1 MKVLFNQ
8 AIEARLFTPLDVQFA
23 YNIANEEN
31 PILLLVGA
39 LLSAETM
46 SGHVCLSLDDI
57 HPNSLFMG
65 RHPEFAAQLWQMIG
79 EPDPSTIRAALL
91 SSESVC
97 EVGNNGVAPLILSGD
112 FLYFQRMWQYEQC
125 VAHFFSQ
132 TGSTDCDVVKTQ
144 SILSQ
149 LFPVSEDIDWQKIA
163 AAVAVTS
170 RVSVISGGPGTGKT
184 TTVAKILA
192 LLIKLGHLPHRL
204 RIELAAPTGKAAAR
218 LTESLGHALKQLP
231 LNDEERALLPTQAKT
246 LHRLLGAQ
254 PESQQFRYHRDNP
267 LALDILIVDEASM
280 VDLPMMSKLIEALPN
295 SAKLIFL
302 GDKDQLASVEAG
314 AVLGDICRFADK
326 GYSYERAAQLELLTG
341 CPLSDFTSNEGPVIR
356 DSLCLLR
363 KSYRFSAESGI
374 GQLAYAVN
382 AGNVKRVDEILT
394 QNFADIHNY
403 ISNNNPNSPSEHE
416 AQSELESG
424 ESYAQMLLDAVG
436 FYQNYLLAVKVGE
449 KPADIL
455 YKFNQYRLLAALRE
469 GAYGVSGLNDKLEKL
484 LHRQGLITKP
494 YNLQHKHYVGR
505 PIMISRNDSA
515 LGLFNGDIGIILFDE
530 ERQLRAYF
538 QFPDGTIRGIQ
549 PNRLPAHETAYVM
562 TVHKS
567 QGSEFAHTA
576 LVLPYVYSPVITR
589 ELVYTAMTRAKNELS
604 LYGSKKVLR
613 RAIET
618 PTKRRSGLALQFEQL
633 NSHHGIAKN

>member
-1 MKVLFNQ
+1 MKALFNQ
-8 AIEARLFTPLDVQFA
+8 AIEARIFTPLDVQFA
-23 YNIANEEN
+23 YNVANEDN
-31 PILLLVGA
+31 PILLLVAA

-46 SGHVCLSLDDI
+46 SGHVCLALDDI
-57 HPNSLFMG
+57 RPDVLFMG
-65 RHPEFAAQLWQMIG
+65 RHPEFTAQLWHMIG
-79 EPDPSTIRAALL
+79 EPNQASIRVALL

-97 EVGNNGVAPLILSGD
+97 EVGGESVGPLLLSGD

-125 VAHFFSQ
+125 VAHFFSE
-132 TGSTDCDVVKTQ
+132 TELSDVDNTEIQ
-144 SILSQ
+144 LILTT
-149 LFPVSEDIDWQKIA
+149 LFPESTQIDWQKIA
-163 AAVAVTS
+163 AAVALTS

-192 LLIKLGHLPHRL
+192 ALIKLGHQQQHRL

-218 LTESLGHALKQLP
+218 LTESLGYAMKQLP
-231 LNDEERALLPTQAKT
+231 LNDDERELLPSQAKT

-280 VDLPMMSKLIEALPN
+280 VDLPMMGKLIEALPD

-314 AVLGDICRFADK
+314 AVLGDICRFANK
-326 GYSYERAAQLELLTG
+326 GYSPERAAQLERLAG
-341 CPLSDFTSNEGPVIR
+341 CSLSEFTSNKGPAIR

-363 KSYRFSAESGI
+363 HSYRFSADSGI
-374 GQLAYAVN
+374 GQLAFAVN
-382 AGNVKRVDEILT
+382 TGNVKRVDDILA
-394 QNFADIHNY
+394 QNFTDIHNY
-403 ISNNNPNSPSEHE
+403 IPSAMPDNESDAE
-416 AQSELESG
+416 AKMS
-424 ESYAQMLLDAVG
+424 ESYANMLLDAVG
-436 FYQNYLLAVKVGE
+436 FYQHYLLAVKAKE
-449 KPADIL
+449 KPADVL
-455 YKFNQYRLLAALRE
+455 HKFNQYRLLAALRE

-494 YNLQHKHYVGR
+494 YNLKHKHYVGR

-515 LGLFNGDIGIILFDE
+515 LGLFNGDIGIILLDE
-530 ERQLRAYF
+530 ERQMRAYF

-633 NSHHGIAKN
+633 N

>member
-1 MKVLFNQ
+1 MKALFNQ
-8 AIEARLFTPLDVQFA
+8 AIEARIFTPLDVQFA
-23 YNIANEEN
+23 YNVANEDN
-31 PILLLVGA
+31 PILLVVAA

-46 SGHVCLSLDDI
+46 SGHVCLSLEDI
-57 HPNSLFMG
+57 RPDVLFMG
-65 RHPEFAAQLWQMIG
+65 RHPEFTAQLWQMIG
-79 EPDPSTIRAALL
+79 EPSQVAIRAALL

-97 EVGNNGVAPLILSGD
+97 EVEGGSVAPLLLSGD

-125 VAHFFSQ
+125 VAHFFSE
-132 TGSTDCDVVKTQ
+132 TELADVRNDNIVNDSKIQ
-144 SILSQ
+144 PILTE
-149 LFPVSEDIDWQKIA
+149 LFPESTQIDWQKIA
-163 AAVAVTS
+163 AAIALTS

-192 LLIKLGHLPHRL
+192 ALIKLGHQQQHSL

-218 LTESLGHALKQLP
+218 LTESLGYAMKQLP
-231 LNDEERALLPTQAKT
+231 LNDDERESLPSQAKT

-280 VDLPMMSKLIEALPN
+280 VDLPMMGKLIEALPD

-314 AVLGDICRFADK
+314 AVLGDICRFANK
-326 GYSYERAAQLELLTG
+326 GYSPERAAQLERLAG
-341 CPLSDFTSNEGPVIR
+341 CSLSEFTSNKGPAIR

-363 KSYRFSAESGI
+363 HSYRFSADSGI
-374 GQLAYAVN
+374 GQLAFAVN
-382 AGNVKRVDEILT
+382 AGNVKRVDDILT
-394 QNFADIHNY
+394 QGFTDIHNY
-403 ISNNNPNSPSEHE
+403 IPNAMPDNENDAE
-416 AQSELESG
+416 AEIS
-424 ESYAQMLLDAVG
+424 ESYANMLLDAVG
-436 FYQNYLLAVKVGE
+436 FYQHYLLAVKARE
-449 KPADIL
+449 NPADVL
-455 YKFNQYRLLAALRE
+455 HKFNQYRLLAALRE

-505 PIMISRNDSA
+505 PVMISRNDSA
-515 LGLFNGDIGIILFDE
+515 LGLFNGDIGIILLDE
-530 ERQLRAYF
+530 ERQMRAYF
-538 QFPDGTIRGIQ
+538 QFPDGSIRGIQ
-549 PNRLPAHETAYVM
+549 PNRLPTHETAYVM

-618 PTKRRSGLALQFEQL
+618 PTKRRSGLALQFEHYGL
-633 NSHHGIAKN
+633 SS

>member
-1 MKVLFNQ
+1 MKALFNQ
-8 AIEARLFTPLDVQFA
+8 AIEARIFTPLDVQFA
-23 YNIANEEN
+23 YNVANEDN
-31 PILLLVGA
+31 PILLLVAA

-46 SGHVCLSLDDI
+46 SGHVCLALDDI
-57 HPNSLFMG
+57 RPDVLFMG
-65 RHPEFAAQLWQMIG
+65 RHPEFTAQLWHMIG
-79 EPDPSTIRAALL
+79 EPNQASIRVALL

-97 EVGNNGVAPLILSGD
+97 EVGGESVGPLLLSGD

-125 VAHFFSQ
+125 VAHFFSE
-132 TGSTDCDVVKTQ
+132 TELSDVDNTEIQ
-144 SILSQ
+144 LILTT
-149 LFPVSEDIDWQKIA
+149 LFPESTQIDWQKIA
-163 AAVAVTS
+163 AAVALTS

-192 LLIKLGHLPHRL
+192 ALIKLGHQQQHRL

-218 LTESLGHALKQLP
+218 LTESLGYAMKQLP
-231 LNDEERALLPTQAKT
+231 LNDDERELLPSQAKT

-280 VDLPMMSKLIEALPN
+280 VDLPMMGKLIEALPD

-314 AVLGDICRFADK
+314 AVLGDICRFANK
-326 GYSYERAAQLELLTG
+326 GYSPERAAQLERLAG
-341 CPLSDFTSNEGPVIR
+341 CSLSEFTSNKGPAIR

-363 KSYRFSAESGI
+363 HSYRFSADSGI
-374 GQLAYAVN
+374 GQLAFAVN
-382 AGNVKRVDEILT
+382 TGNVKRVDDILA
-394 QNFADIHNY
+394 QNFTDIHNY
-403 ISNNNPNSPSEHE
+403 IPSAMPDNESDAE
-416 AQSELESG
+416 AKMS
-424 ESYAQMLLDAVG
+424 ESYANMLLDVVG
-436 FYQNYLLAVKVGE
+436 FYQHYLLAVKAKE
-449 KPADIL
+449 KPADVL
-455 YKFNQYRLLAALRE
+455 HKFNQYRLLAALRE

-494 YNLQHKHYVGR
+494 YNLKHKHYVGR

-515 LGLFNGDIGIILFDE
+515 LGLFNGDIGIILLDE
-530 ERQLRAYF
+530 ERQMRAYF

-633 NSHHGIAKN
+633 N

>member
-1 MKVLFNQ
+1 MKALFNQ
-8 AIEARLFTPLDVQFA
+8 AIEARIFTPLDVQFA
-23 YNIANEEN
+23 YNVANEDN
-31 PILLLVGA
+31 PILLVVAA

-46 SGHVCLSLDDI
+46 SGHVCLSLEDI
-57 HPNSLFMG
+57 RPDVLFMG
-65 RHPEFAAQLWQMIG
+65 RHPEFTAQLWQMIG
-79 EPDPSTIRAALL
+79 EPNQAAIRAALL

-97 EVGNNGVAPLILSGD
+97 EVEGGSVAPLLLSGD

-125 VAHFFSQ
+125 VAHFFSE
-132 TGSTDCDVVKTQ
+132 TELADVRNNNIVNDSKIQ
-144 SILSQ
+144 PILTE
-149 LFPVSEDIDWQKIA
+149 LFPESTQIDWQKIA
-163 AAVAVTS
+163 AAIALTS

-192 LLIKLGHLPHRL
+192 ALIKLGHQQQHRL

-218 LTESLGHALKQLP
+218 LTESLGYAMKQLP
-231 LNDEERALLPTQAKT
+231 LNDDERESLPSQAKT

-280 VDLPMMSKLIEALPN
+280 VDLPMMGKLIEALPD

-314 AVLGDICRFADK
+314 AVLGDICRFANK
-326 GYSYERAAQLELLTG
+326 GYSPERAAQLERLAG
-341 CPLSDFTSNEGPVIR
+341 CSLSEFTSNEGPAIR

-363 KSYRFSAESGI
+363 HSYRFSADSGI
-374 GQLAYAVN
+374 GQLAFAVN
-382 AGNVKRVDEILT
+382 AGNVKRVDDILT
-394 QNFADIHNY
+394 QGFTDIHNY
-403 ISNNNPNSPSEHE
+403 IPNAMPDNENE
-416 AQSELESG
+416 AEAEIS
-424 ESYAQMLLDAVG
+424 ESYANMLLDAVG
-436 FYQNYLLAVKVGE
+436 FYQHYLRAVKARE
-449 KPADIL
+449 NPADVL
-455 YKFNQYRLLAALRE
+455 HKFNQYRLLAALRE

-505 PIMISRNDSA
+505 PVMISRNDSA
-515 LGLFNGDIGIILFDE
+515 LGLFNGDIGIILLDE
-530 ERQLRAYF
+530 ERQMRAYF
-538 QFPDGTIRGIQ
+538 QFPDGSIRGIQ
-549 PNRLPAHETAYVM
+549 PNRLPTHETAYVM

-618 PTKRRSGLALQFEQL
+618 PTKRRSGLALQFEHYGL
-633 NSHHGIAKN
+633 SS

>member
-1 MKVLFNQ
+1 MMKALFNQ
-8 AIEARLFTPLDVQFA
+8 AIEARIFTPLDVQFA
-23 YNIANEEN
+23 YNVANEDN
-31 PILLLVGA
+31 PILLVVAA

-46 SGHVCLSLDDI
+46 SGHVCLSLEDI
-57 HPNSLFMG
+57 RPDVLFMG
-65 RHPEFAAQLWQMIG
+65 RHPEFTAQLWQMIG
-79 EPDPSTIRAALL
+79 EPNQAAIRAALL

-97 EVGNNGVAPLILSGD
+97 EVEGGSVAPLLLSGD

-125 VAHFFSQ
+125 VAHFFSE
-132 TGSTDCDVVKTQ
+132 TELADVRNNNIVNDSKIQ
-144 SILSQ
+144 PILTE
-149 LFPVSEDIDWQKIA
+149 LFPESTQIDWQKIA
-163 AAVAVTS
+163 AAIALTS

-192 LLIKLGHLPHRL
+192 ALIKLGHQQQHRL

-218 LTESLGHALKQLP
+218 LTESLGYAMKQLP
-231 LNDEERALLPTQAKT
+231 LNDDERESLPSQAKT

-280 VDLPMMSKLIEALPN
+280 VDLPMMGKLIEALPD

-314 AVLGDICRFADK
+314 AVLGDICRFANK
-326 GYSYERAAQLELLTG
+326 GYSPERAAQLERLAG
-341 CPLSDFTSNEGPVIR
+341 CSLSEFTSNEGPAIR

-363 KSYRFSAESGI
+363 HSYRFSADSGI
-374 GQLAYAVN
+374 GQLAFAVN
-382 AGNVKRVDEILT
+382 AGNVKRVDDILT
-394 QNFADIHNY
+394 QGFTDIHNY
-403 ISNNNPNSPSEHE
+403 IPNAMPDNENE
-416 AQSELESG
+416 AEAEIS
-424 ESYAQMLLDAVG
+424 ESYANMLLDAVG
-436 FYQNYLLAVKVGE
+436 FYQHYLRAVKARE
-449 KPADIL
+449 NPADVL
-455 YKFNQYRLLAALRE
+455 HKFNQYRLLAALRE

-505 PIMISRNDSA
+505 PVMISRNDSA
-515 LGLFNGDIGIILFDE
+515 LGLFNGDIGIILLDE
-530 ERQLRAYF
+530 ERQMRAYF
-538 QFPDGTIRGIQ
+538 QFPDGSIRGIQ
-549 PNRLPAHETAYVM
+549 PNRLPTHETAYVM

-618 PTKRRSGLALQFEQL
+618 PTKRRSGLALQFEHYGL
-633 NSHHGIAKN
+633 SS

>member
-1 MKVLFNQ
+1 MMKALFNQ
-8 AIEARLFTPLDVQFA
+8 AIEARIFTPLDVQFA
-23 YNIANEEN
+23 YNVANEDN
-31 PILLLVGA
+31 PILLLVAA

-46 SGHVCLSLDDI
+46 SGHVCLALDDI
-57 HPNSLFMG
+57 RPDVLFMG
-65 RHPEFAAQLWQMIG
+65 RHPEFTAQLWHMIG
-79 EPDPSTIRAALL
+79 EPNQASIRVALL

-97 EVGNNGVAPLILSGD
+97 EVGGESVGPLLLSGD

-125 VAHFFSQ
+125 VAHFFSE
-132 TGSTDCDVVKTQ
+132 TELSDVDNTEIQ
-144 SILSQ
+144 LILTT
-149 LFPVSEDIDWQKIA
+149 LFPESTQIDWQKIA
-163 AAVAVTS
+163 AAVALTS

-192 LLIKLGHLPHRL
+192 ALIKLGHQQQHRL

-218 LTESLGHALKQLP
+218 LTESLGYAMKQLP
-231 LNDEERALLPTQAKT
+231 LNDDERELLPSQAKT

-280 VDLPMMSKLIEALPN
+280 VDLPMMGKLIEALPD

-314 AVLGDICRFADK
+314 AVLGDICRFANK
-326 GYSYERAAQLELLTG
+326 GYSPERAAQLERLAG
-341 CPLSDFTSNEGPVIR
+341 CSLSEFTSNKGPAIR

-363 KSYRFSAESGI
+363 HSYRFSADSGI
-374 GQLAYAVN
+374 GQLAFAVN
-382 AGNVKRVDEILT
+382 TGNVKRVDDILA
-394 QNFADIHNY
+394 QNFTDIHNY
-403 ISNNNPNSPSEHE
+403 IPSAMPDNESDAE
-416 AQSELESG
+416 AKMS
-424 ESYAQMLLDAVG
+424 ESYANMLLDAVG
-436 FYQNYLLAVKVGE
+436 FYQHYLLAVKAKE
-449 KPADIL
+449 KPADVL
-455 YKFNQYRLLAALRE
+455 HKFNQYRLLAALRE

-494 YNLQHKHYVGR
+494 YNLKHKHYVGR

-515 LGLFNGDIGIILFDE
+515 LGLFNGDIGIILLDE
-530 ERQLRAYF
+530 ERQMRAYF

-633 NSHHGIAKN
+633 N

>member
-1 MKVLFNQ
+1 MKALFNQ
-8 AIEARLFTPLDVQFA
+8 AIEVRIFTPLDVQFA
-23 YNIANEEN
+23 YNVANEDN
-31 PILLLVGA
+31 PILLLVAA

-46 SGHVCLSLDDI
+46 SGHVCLALDDI
-57 HPNSLFMG
+57 RPDVLFMG
-65 RHPEFAAQLWQMIG
+65 RHPEFTTQLWHMIG
-79 EPDPSTIRAALL
+79 EPNQATIRAALL
-91 SSESVC
+91 SSESVS
-97 EVGNNGVAPLILSGD
+97 EVGEESVAPLLLSGD

-125 VAHFFSQ
+125 VAHFFSETELANVSNVSNDNIVNNAKVQ
-132 TGSTDCDVVKTQ
+132 P
-144 SILSQ
+144 ILTA
-149 LFPVSEDIDWQKIA
+149 LFPESTQIDWQKIA
-163 AAVAVTS
+163 AAVALTS

-192 LLIKLGHLPHRL
+192 ALIKLGHQQQHRL

-218 LTESLGHALKQLP
+218 LTESLGYAMKQLP
-231 LNDEERALLPTQAKT
+231 LNDDERELLPSQAKT

-280 VDLPMMSKLIEALPN
+280 VDLPMMGKLIEALPD

-314 AVLGDICRFADK
+314 AVLGDICRFANK
-326 GYSYERAAQLELLTG
+326 GYSPERAAQLERLAG
-341 CPLSDFTSNEGPVIR
+341 CSLSEFTSNKGPAIR

-363 KSYRFSAESGI
+363 HSYRFSADSGI
-374 GQLAYAVN
+374 GQLAFAVN
-382 AGNVKRVDEILT
+382 TGNVKRVDDILA
-394 QNFADIHNY
+394 QNFTDIHNY
-403 ISNNNPNSPSEHE
+403 IPSAMPDNESDDE
-416 AQSELESG
+416 AKMS
-424 ESYAQMLLDAVG
+424 ESYANMLLDAVG
-436 FYQNYLLAVKVGE
+436 FYQHYLLAVKARE
-449 KPADIL
+449 KPADVL
-455 YKFNQYRLLAALRE
+455 HKFNQYRLLAALRE

-494 YNLQHKHYVGR
+494 YNLKHKHYVGR

-515 LGLFNGDIGIILFDE
+515 LGLFNGDIGIILLDE
-530 ERQLRAYF
+530 ERQMRAYF

-576 LVLPYVYSPVITR
+576 LILPYVYSPVITR

-633 NSHHGIAKN
+633 N

>member
-1 MKVLFNQ
+1 MMKALFNQ
-8 AIEARLFTPLDVQFA
+8 AIEARIFTPLDVQFA
-23 YNIANEEN
+23 YNVANEDN
-31 PILLLVGA
+31 PILLLVAA

-46 SGHVCLSLDDI
+46 SGHVCLALDDI
-57 HPNSLFMG
+57 RPDVLFMG
-65 RHPEFAAQLWQMIG
+65 RHPEFTAQLWHMIG
-79 EPDPSTIRAALL
+79 EPNQASIRVALL

-97 EVGNNGVAPLILSGD
+97 EVGGESVGPLLLSGD

-125 VAHFFSQ
+125 VAHFFSE
-132 TGSTDCDVVKTQ
+132 TELSDVDNTEIQ
-144 SILSQ
+144 LILTT
-149 LFPVSEDIDWQKIA
+149 LFPESTQIDWQKIA
-163 AAVAVTS
+163 AAVALTS

-192 LLIKLGHLPHRL
+192 ALIKLGHQQQHRL

-218 LTESLGHALKQLP
+218 LTESLGYAMKQLP
-231 LNDEERALLPTQAKT
+231 LNDDERELLPSQAKT

-280 VDLPMMSKLIEALPN
+280 VDLPMMGKLIEALPD

-314 AVLGDICRFADK
+314 AVLGDICRFANK
-326 GYSYERAAQLELLTG
+326 GYSPERAAQLERLAG
-341 CPLSDFTSNEGPVIR
+341 CSLSEFTSNKGPAIR

-363 KSYRFSAESGI
+363 HTYRFSADSGI
-374 GQLAYAVN
+374 GQLAFAVN
-382 AGNVKRVDEILT
+382 TGNVKRVDDILA
-394 QNFADIHNY
+394 QNFTDIHNY
-403 ISNNNPNSPSEHE
+403 IPSAMPDNESDAE
-416 AQSELESG
+416 AKMS
-424 ESYAQMLLDAVG
+424 ESYANMLLDAVG
-436 FYQNYLLAVKVGE
+436 FYQHYLLAVKAKE
-449 KPADIL
+449 KPADVL
-455 YKFNQYRLLAALRE
+455 HKFNQYRLLAALRE

-494 YNLQHKHYVGR
+494 YNLKHKHYVGR

-515 LGLFNGDIGIILFDE
+515 LGLFNGDIGIILLDE
-530 ERQLRAYF
+530 ERQMRAYF

-633 NSHHGIAKN
+633 N

>member
-1 MKVLFNQ
+1 MMKALFNQ
-8 AIEARLFTPLDVQFA
+8 AIEARIFTPLDVQFA
-23 YNIANEEN
+23 YNVANEDN
-31 PILLLVGA
+31 PILLLVAA

-46 SGHVCLSLDDI
+46 SGHVCLALDDI
-57 HPNSLFMG
+57 RPDVLFMG
-65 RHPEFAAQLWQMIG
+65 RHPEFTAQLWHMIG
-79 EPDPSTIRAALL
+79 EPNQASIRVALL

-97 EVGNNGVAPLILSGD
+97 EVGGESVGPLLLSGD

-125 VAHFFSQ
+125 VAHFFSE
-132 TGSTDCDVVKTQ
+132 TELSDVDNTEIQ
-144 SILSQ
+144 LILTT
-149 LFPVSEDIDWQKIA
+149 LFPESTQIDWQKIA
-163 AAVAVTS
+163 ATVALTS

-192 LLIKLGHLPHRL
+192 ALIKLGHQQQHRL

-218 LTESLGHALKQLP
+218 LTESLGYAMKQLP
-231 LNDEERALLPTQAKT
+231 LNDDERELLPSQAKT

-280 VDLPMMSKLIEALPN
+280 VDLPMMGKLIEALPD

-314 AVLGDICRFADK
+314 AVLGDICRFANK
-326 GYSYERAAQLELLTG
+326 GYSPERAAQLERLAG
-341 CPLSDFTSNEGPVIR
+341 CSLSEFTSNKGPAIR

-363 KSYRFSAESGI
+363 HSYRFSADSGI
-374 GQLAYAVN
+374 GQLAFAVN
-382 AGNVKRVDEILT
+382 TGNVKRVDDILA
-394 QNFADIHNY
+394 QNFTDIHNY
-403 ISNNNPNSPSEHE
+403 IPSAMPDNESDAE
-416 AQSELESG
+416 AKMS
-424 ESYAQMLLDAVG
+424 ESYANMLLDAVG
-436 FYQNYLLAVKVGE
+436 FYQHYLLAVKAKE
-449 KPADIL
+449 KLADVL
-455 YKFNQYRLLAALRE
+455 HKFNQYRLLAALRE

-494 YNLQHKHYVGR
+494 YNLKHKHYVGR

-515 LGLFNGDIGIILFDE
+515 LGLFNGDIGIILLDE
-530 ERQLRAYF
+530 ERQMRAYF

-633 NSHHGIAKN
+633 N

>member
-1 MKVLFNQ
+1 MKALFNQ
-8 AIEARLFTPLDVQFA
+8 AIEARIFTPLDVQFA
-23 YNIANEEN
+23 YNVANEDN
-31 PILLLVGA
+31 PILLLVAA

-46 SGHVCLSLDDI
+46 SGHVCLALDDI
-57 HPNSLFMG
+57 RPDVLFMG
-65 RHPEFAAQLWQMIG
+65 RHPEFTAQLWHMIG
-79 EPDPSTIRAALL
+79 EPNQASIRVALL

-97 EVGNNGVAPLILSGD
+97 EVGGESVGPLLLSGD

-125 VAHFFSQ
+125 VAHFFSE
-132 TGSTDCDVVKTQ
+132 TELSDVDNTEIQ
-144 SILSQ
+144 LILTT
-149 LFPVSEDIDWQKIA
+149 LFPESTQIDWQKIA
-163 AAVAVTS
+163 AAVALTS

-192 LLIKLGHLPHRL
+192 ALIKLGHQQQHRL

-218 LTESLGHALKQLP
+218 LTESLGYAMKQLP
-231 LNDEERALLPTQAKT
+231 LNDDERELLPSQAKT

-280 VDLPMMSKLIEALPN
+280 VDLPMMGKLIEALPD

-314 AVLGDICRFADK
+314 AVLGDICRFANK
-326 GYSYERAAQLELLTG
+326 GYSPERAAQLERLAG
-341 CPLSDFTSNEGPVIR
+341 CSLSEFTSNKGPAIR

-363 KSYRFSAESGI
+363 HTYRFSADSGI
-374 GQLAYAVN
+374 GQLAFAVN
-382 AGNVKRVDEILT
+382 TGNVKRVDDILA
-394 QNFADIHNY
+394 QNFTDIHNY
-403 ISNNNPNSPSEHE
+403 IPSAMPDNESDAE
-416 AQSELESG
+416 AKMS
-424 ESYAQMLLDAVG
+424 ESYANMLLDAVG
-436 FYQNYLLAVKVGE
+436 FYQHYLLAVKAKE
-449 KPADIL
+449 KPADVL
-455 YKFNQYRLLAALRE
+455 HKFNQYRLLAALRE

-494 YNLQHKHYVGR
+494 YNLKHKHYVGR

-515 LGLFNGDIGIILFDE
+515 LGLFNGDIGIILLDE
-530 ERQLRAYF
+530 ERQMRAYF

-633 NSHHGIAKN
+633 N

>member
-1 MKVLFNQ
+1 MMKALFNQ
-8 AIEARLFTPLDVQFA
+8 AIEARIFTPLDVQFA
-23 YNIANEEN
+23 YNVANEDN
-31 PILLLVGA
+31 PILLLVAA

-46 SGHVCLSLDDI
+46 SGHVCLALDDI
-57 HPNSLFMG
+57 RPDVLFMG
-65 RHPEFAAQLWQMIG
+65 RHPEFTAQLWHMIG
-79 EPDPSTIRAALL
+79 EPNQASIRVALL

-97 EVGNNGVAPLILSGD
+97 EVGGESVGPLLLSGD

-125 VAHFFSQ
+125 VAHFFSE
-132 TGSTDCDVVKTQ
+132 TELSDVDNTEIQ
-144 SILSQ
+144 LILTT
-149 LFPVSEDIDWQKIA
+149 LFPESTQIDWQKIA
-163 AAVAVTS
+163 AAVALTS

-192 LLIKLGHLPHRL
+192 ALIKLGHQQQHRL

-218 LTESLGHALKQLP
+218 LTESLGYAMKQLP
-231 LNDEERALLPTQAKT
+231 LNDDERELLPSQAKT

-280 VDLPMMSKLIEALPN
+280 VDLPMMGKLIEALPD

-314 AVLGDICRFADK
+314 AVLGDICRFANK
-326 GYSYERAAQLELLTG
+326 GYSPERAAQLERLAG
-341 CPLSDFTSNEGPVIR
+341 CSLSEFTSNKGPAIR

-363 KSYRFSAESGI
+363 HSYRFSADSGI
-374 GQLAYAVN
+374 GQLAFAVN
-382 AGNVKRVDEILT
+382 TGNVKRVDDILA
-394 QNFADIHNY
+394 QNFTDIHNY
-403 ISNNNPNSPSEHE
+403 IPSAMPDNESDAE
-416 AQSELESG
+416 AKMS
-424 ESYAQMLLDAVG
+424 ESYANMLLDVVG
-436 FYQNYLLAVKVGE
+436 FYQHYLLAVKAKE
-449 KPADIL
+449 KPADVL
-455 YKFNQYRLLAALRE
+455 HKFNQYRLLAALRE

-494 YNLQHKHYVGR
+494 YNLKHKHYVGR

-515 LGLFNGDIGIILFDE
+515 LGLFNGDIGIILLDE
-530 ERQLRAYF
+530 ERQMRAYF

-633 NSHHGIAKN
+633 N